1 MDRMVPVDSRTGK
14 QTMAEF
20 STHIC
25 LTGMGSP
32 TKAKRELAELSAEEK
47 SRAVQ
52 LVNSRRHEH
61 FSFWAALESVA
72 SEVGCHPRQ
81 LETLVKLARPDLS
94 EVAASMRGTA
104 LCRAWMREVLQTD
117 VVDLSDDAVD
127 RVLMHPDTPAKDP
140 RTWRS
145 WCTTGGPKQPKAR
158 KAFPGVHSRW
168 FDSPELGQP
177 AQRHLAALQVLADG
191 EVDAGDRLAAHRQ
204 NIDRLLNACHQVW
217 SPFTT
222 GALLPVGS
230 AWHGDLQFGTGWFQ
244 SMNFLKYASPKD
256 EARVLAGQVSPCA
269 YASSL
274 GVRDL
279 YGRQDRFSLIP
290 FLLAFAC
297 ERSDMPSCLRR
308 AWSLEVATLVALAGS
323 EVGAVACGAPSGH
336 LGTLAR
342 LTMVLRLFLWG
353 SADHQREVLSLGVPM
368 QLAGFA
374 TEQAWRDCLAQ
385 WRRVYFDELV
395 GLGVSADDLVL
406 VGGAV
411 DTRASGRVEVTV
423 AQLLA
428 DMDGHR
434 R

>member
-1 MDRMVPVDSRTGK
+1 MVPVDSGTGK

-20 STHIC
+20 SPHFC
-25 LTGMGSP
+25 LTGMGSLNMARRKS
-32 TKAKRELAELSAEEK
+32 TELSAKEK

-52 LVNSRRHEH
+52 LVSSRQHEH
-61 FSFWAALESVA
+61 FSFWSALEAVA
-72 SEVGCHPRQ
+72 SEIGCQPRE
-81 LETLVKLARPDLS
+81 LELWVKSARPDLS
-94 EVAASMRGTA
+94 DMVTSMRGTA
-104 LCRAWMREVLQTD
+104 LCRGWMREVLQTD
-117 VVDLSDDAVD
+117 LNDLSKEAVE
-127 RVLMHPDTPAKDP
+127 RVMQHPETPAKDG
-140 RTWRS
+140 RTWLS
-145 WCTTGGPKQPKAR
+145 WCTTGGPKQR
-158 KAFPGVHSRW
+158 NTRDAFPGIHKRW
-168 FDSPELGQP
+168 FDSPELGLP
-177 AQRHLAALQVLADG
+177 VQRHLAALQVLADG

-230 AWHGDLQFGTGWFQ
+230 AWHGDLQFGTGWFH
-244 SMNFLKYASPKD
+244 SMNFFKYASPKD
-256 EARVLAGQVSPCA
+256 EVRVLAGQVSPCA

-297 ERSDMPSCLRR
+297 ECPDMPSCLRR
-308 AWSLEVATLVALAGS
+308 AWSLELATLVALAGS
-323 EVGAVACGAPSGH
+323 EVGAVACGAPSSH
-336 LGTLAR
+336 LGTMAR
-342 LTMVLRLFLWG
+342 LTMILRLFLWG

-368 QLAGFA
+368 QLAGLV
-374 TEQAWRDCLAQ
+374 TEEAWRNCLAQ
-385 WRRVYFDELV
+385 WRSVYFDELV
-395 GLGVSADDLVL
+395 GAGVSADDLVL

-411 DTRASGRVEVTV
+411 DTRASGEVEVTV

>member
-1 MDRMVPVDSRTGK
+1 MVPIDNRQGK
-14 QTMAEF
+14 QTMAEVF
-20 STHIC
+20 NHFC
-25 LTGMGSP
+25 LTDM
-32 TKAKRELAELSAEEK
+32 KASKKAGYVSAGLNAK
-47 SRAVQ
+47 DQRRAVQ

-61 FSFWAALESVA
+61 FSFWSVLEAVA
-72 SEVGCHPRQ
+72 SEVGCQPRE
-81 LETLVKLARPDLS
+81 LEALVKSARPDMS
-94 EVAASMRGTA
+94 EVATSMRGTA
-104 LCRAWMREVLQTD
+104 MCRAWMSEVLQTD
-117 VVDLSDDAVD
+117 VSDLSDDTVH

-158 KAFPGVHSRW
+158 KAFPGIHARW
-168 FDSPELGQP
+168 FDAPELGLP
-177 AQRHLAALQVLADG
+177 VQRHLAALQVLADG

-230 AWHGDLQFGTGWFQ
+230 AWHGDLQFGTGWFH
-244 SMNFLKYASPKD
+244 SMNFFKYASPKD
-256 EARVLAGQVSPCA
+256 EVRVLAGQVSPCT

-297 ERSDMPSCLRR
+297 ERPDMPSCLRR
-308 AWSLEVATLVALAGS
+308 AWSLELATLVALAGS
-323 EVGAVACGAPSGH
+323 EVGAVACGAPSSH
-336 LGTLAR
+336 LGTMAR
-342 LTMVLRLFLWG
+342 LTMILRLFLWG
-353 SADHQREVLSLGVPM
+353 SADYQREVLSLGVPM
-368 QLAGFA
+368 QLAGLA
-374 TEQAWRDCLAQ
+374 TEEAWRSCLAQ
-385 WRRVYFDELV
+385 WRSVYFDELV

-411 DTRASGRVEVTV
+411 DTRASGQVAVTV